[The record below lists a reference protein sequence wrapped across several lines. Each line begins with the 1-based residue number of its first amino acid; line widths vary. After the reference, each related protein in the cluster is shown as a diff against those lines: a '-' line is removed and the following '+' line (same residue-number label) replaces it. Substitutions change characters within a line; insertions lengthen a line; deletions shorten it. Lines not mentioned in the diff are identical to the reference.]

1 MKPVTIITIL
11 LSCYNSC
18 NNNNSFLW

>member
-11 LSCYNSC
+11 LSCYNNC